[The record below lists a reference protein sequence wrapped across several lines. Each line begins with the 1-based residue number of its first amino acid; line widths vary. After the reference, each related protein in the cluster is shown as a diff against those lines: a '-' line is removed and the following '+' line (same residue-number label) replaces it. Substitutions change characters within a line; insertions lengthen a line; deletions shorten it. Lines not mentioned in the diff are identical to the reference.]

1 MQVKICGITDVD
13 TALVAAEA
21 GANAIGLVF
30 APSRRHVSV
39 EDARAIASA
48 APPFLTKVGV
58 FVDEDPSRVNE
69 LATACGLDLVQL
81 HGQESPDVC
90 AASTRP
96 VIKAI
101 RVADAS
107 SLAQLEGYHVAAFL
121 LDAAVPGVAGGSGR
135 TFDWALAAPAARA
148 ARVILSGGLTP
159 ENVQDAL
166 SRVRPF
172 GVDVSSG
179 VETSGRKDPEKI
191 RTFIGRVRDWEC
203 AQRGSQRW

>member
-1 MQVKICGITDVD
+1 MQIKICGIRDID

-21 GANAIGLVF
+21 GADAIGLVF
-30 APSRRHVSV
+30 AQSRRHVSL
-39 EDARAIASA
+39 EEARAITGA

-58 FVDEDPSRVNE
+58 FVDEDPVRVNE

-81 HGQESPDVC
+81 HGQESPVVC

-101 RVADAS
+101 RVTDAS
-107 SLAQLEGYHVAAFL
+107 SLAELEAYRVAAFL
-121 LDAAVPGVAGGSGR
+121 LDAAVPGIAGGSGR
-135 TFDWALAAPAARA
+135 TFDWALAAPVART

-191 RTFIGRVRDWEC
+191 RAFIGRVRDWEC
-203 AQRGSQRW
+203 AQRGSP